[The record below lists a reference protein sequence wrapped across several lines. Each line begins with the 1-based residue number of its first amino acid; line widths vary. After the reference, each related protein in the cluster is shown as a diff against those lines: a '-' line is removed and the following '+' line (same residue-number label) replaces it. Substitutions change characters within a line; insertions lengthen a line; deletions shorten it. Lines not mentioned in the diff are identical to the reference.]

1 MYCDK
6 DNRGLFSIM
15 ELTAD
20 ELETIRRAI
29 KAFRGQM
36 ALAGR
41 FIDMEAERQHRRA
54 IKISRSLSE
63 LK

>member
-1 MYCDK
+1 
-6 DNRGLFSIM
+6 M

-54 IKISRSLSE
+54 TKISRSLSE